1 MQSSA
6 ANDESR
12 MTTEQG
18 PPSFAIVRMDDS
30 DLEIPAVARLIAEL
44 LDLSLVDLI
53 QVLPQ
58 RSGILAENLA
68 EHVADR
74 CIAVLAAAGI
84 DVRAVPQ
91 SAVVEPPE
99 VVTLRSGRA
108 DEEVFFYLASDRKGV
123 VKWPEAIWV
132 DLVSTQELSREEEE
146 HWSFSGGGSSGHA
159 GFEGPIHLSADH
171 RFVWK
176 RPLFVDLVTH
186 EPWLLLRIPQEHF
199 EYAATGL
206 PVFPDR
212 RENVIAFAATIASRA
227 SAARLGV
234 GMQWLGSQSPPREN
248 RMLSQAIYDGYLR
261 WQLTRLFLK

>member
-1 MQSSA
+1 
-6 ANDESR
+6 
-12 MTTEQG
+12 MTNEQG
-18 PPSFAIVRMDDS
+18 PRSFAIVRMDDS
-30 DLEIPAVARLIAEL
+30 DLDLPAVARLIAEL

-84 DVRAVPQ
+84 NARAVPQ
-91 SAVVEPPE
+91 SAVVERPE

-108 DEEVFFYLASDRKGV
+108 DEDVFFYVASDRKGV

-132 DLVSTQELSREEEE
+132 DLVSTQEPSMEEVED
-146 HWSFSGGGSSGHA
+146 WSFGKTRASDPFPGRIIRQT
-159 GFEGPIHLSADH
+159 EH
-171 RFVWK
+171 RFVTK

-227 SAARLGV
+227 SAARLGI
-234 GMQWLGSQSPPREN
+234 GLQWLGSQSPPREN
-248 RMLSQAIYDGYLR
+248 RMPNQAIYHGYLR

>member
-1 MQSSA
+1 MM
-6 ANDESR
+6 N
-12 MTTEQG
+12 EQT
-18 PPSFAIVRMDDS
+18 PLSFAIVRIDDS
-30 DLEIPAVARLIAEL
+30 DLDVPAVARLIAEL

-84 DVRAVPQ
+84 DVRAAPQ

-99 VVTLRSGRA
+99 VVTLHSGRA
-108 DEEVFFYLASDRKGV
+108 DEEVFFYVASDRKGV

-132 DLVSTQELSREEEE
+132 DLVSAQEPSIEEVER
-146 HWSFSGGGSSGHA
+146 WSSGTGE
-159 GFEGPIHLSADH
+159 GFHPIHLIRDH
-171 RFVWK
+171 VFVTK

-227 SAARLGV
+227 SAARLGI
-234 GMQWLGSQSPPREN
+234 GMQWFGSQSPPREN
-248 RMLSQAIYDGYLR
+248 RMPSQAIYHGYLR

>member
-6 ANDESR
+6 GSDESR

-18 PPSFAIVRMDDS
+18 PPSFAVVRMDDS
-30 DLEIPAVARLIAEL
+30 DIDVPVVARLIAEL
-44 LDLSLVDLI
+44 LDVSVVDLI

-68 EHVADR
+68 EHVANR

-99 VVTLRSGRA
+99 VVTLHSGRA
-108 DEEVFFYLASDRKGV
+108 DEDVFFYVASDRKGV

-132 DLVSTQELSREEEE
+132 DLVSAQEPSIEEVE
-146 HWSFSGGGSSGHA
+146 HWSSGSGE
-159 GFEGPIHLSADH
+159 GFHPIHLNRDH
-171 RFVWK
+171 VFVTK

-248 RMLSQAIYDGYLR
+248 RMPSQAIYHGYLR

>member
-1 MQSSA
+1 MM
-6 ANDESR
+6 N
-12 MTTEQG
+12 EQT
-18 PPSFAIVRMDDS
+18 PASFAIVRMDDS
-30 DLEIPAVARLIAEL
+30 DLDVPAVARLTAEL

-74 CIAVLAAAGI
+74 CVAVLAAAGI

-108 DEEVFFYLASDRKGV
+108 DEEVFFYVTSDRKGA
-123 VKWPEAIWV
+123 VKWPDVIWV
-132 DLVSTQELSREEEE
+132 DFVSVQEPSVEEVEDWVISQDPE
-146 HWSFSGGGSSGHA
+146 GGEGGGSRR
-159 GFEGPIHLSADH
+159 
-171 RFVWK
+171 RFVTK
-176 RPLFVDLVTH
+176 RTLFADLATR
-186 EPWLLLRIPQEHF
+186 EPWLLLRIPLERF
-199 EYAATGL
+199 AYAATGL

-212 RENVIAFAATIASRA
+212 RENLIAFAATIASHA

-248 RMLSQAIYDGYLR
+248 RMPSQTIYHGYLR
-261 WQLTRLFLK
+261 WQLTRLFLN

>member
-12 MTTEQG
+12 MTNEQS
-18 PPSFAIVRMDDS
+18 PRSFAIVRMDDS
-30 DLEIPAVARLIAEL
+30 DIDVPAVARLIVEL

-99 VVTLRSGRA
+99 VFTLRSGRA
-108 DEEVFFYLASDRKGV
+108 DEDVFFYVASDRKGV
-123 VKWPEAIWV
+123 VTWPEVIWV
-132 DLVSTQELSREEEE
+132 DFASVQEPSVEEVEDWDISE
-146 HWSFSGGGSSGHA
+146 DDEGGGSGRR
-159 GFEGPIHLSADH
+159 
-171 RFVWK
+171 RFVTK
-176 RPLFVDLVTH
+176 RPLFVDVVTH
-186 EPWLLLRIPQEHF
+186 EPWLLLRIPVERF
-199 EYAATGL
+199 AYAATGL
-206 PVFPDR
+206 PVFPIR
-212 RENVIAFAATIASRA
+212 RQNLIAFAATIASRA
-227 SAARLGV
+227 SAARLGI
-234 GMQWLGSQSPPREN
+234 GMRWLESRSPPRDN
-248 RMLSQAIYDGYLR
+248 RMPSQAIYDGHLR

>member
-1 MQSSA
+1 
-6 ANDESR
+6 
-12 MTTEQG
+12 
-18 PPSFAIVRMDDS
+18 MDDS
-30 DLEIPAVARLIAEL
+30 DLDVPAVARLIAEL

-108 DEEVFFYLASDRKGV
+108 DEDVFFYVASDRKGV

-132 DLVSTQELSREEEE
+132 DLVSAQEPSIEEVER
-146 HWSFSGGGSSGHA
+146 WSSGSGE
-159 GFEGPIHLSADH
+159 GFHPIHLTRDH
-171 RFVWK
+171 VFVTK

-234 GMQWLGSQSPPREN
+234 GMRWLGTQSPPREN
-248 RMLSQAIYDGYLR
+248 RMPSQAIYHGYLR